1 MVPRGGQDGWRGCRL
16 RRNQLSR
23 GQLRRLLDPDD
34 GYAVLVIGDARNLF
48 ADPPRSP
55 GRIRMHSSACGPA
68 KRKRLSPGT
77 ARTARLPQTLAH
89 VDAAAAAADADDSID
104 FGAFISS
111 AGPTG
116 GGGGGL
122 RFRFC
127 CARPTMTSHTGS
139 QQQLPWTL
147 ALEPEV
153 ADLAH
158 PARPPEPNVTQ
169 LPFLESFEGPP
180 LLEHHNLRV
189 GDTAFVV
196 TVRGSG
202 ECESSRSWEFWYSG
216 GDDSGFAAACAVFN
230 LLCRQF
236 CRIHRIRKADPSTAH
251 IQDYCYGSLDWCMT
265 LERVRFG
272 SVSGERPGTYHQ
284 DHDPERPHRLKPPPH
299 GHCGAGMY
307 SGLSIDDAVREARRL
322 QLEEDERRGKK
333 NKKNR
338 GLLCGCAVCMLR
350 QGAQRH
356 LWAEWRMRSDTGR
369 TTGLKRKEASV
380 VGYHSCV
387 PADQRETLPN
397 VRDDNIDD
405 DKRHAV
411 YW

>member
-1 MVPRGGQDGWRGCRL
+1 M
-16 RRNQLSR
+16 
-23 GQLRRLLDPDD
+23 
-34 GYAVLVIGDARNLF
+34 
-48 ADPPRSP
+48 
-55 GRIRMHSSACGPA
+55 
-68 KRKRLSPGT
+68 
-77 ARTARLPQTLAH
+77 
-89 VDAAAAAADADDSID
+89 
-104 FGAFISS
+104 
-111 AGPTG
+111 
-116 GGGGGL
+116 
-122 RFRFC
+122 
-127 CARPTMTSHTGS
+127 
-139 QQQLPWTL
+139 PWTL

-153 ADLAH
+153 ASLAH

-196 TVRGSG
+196 TVCGSG
-202 ECESSRSWEFWYSG
+202 ECDSCRSWEFWYSG
-216 GDDSGFAAACAVFN
+216 GDDSGLAAACAVFN

-251 IQDYCYGSLDWCMT
+251 IRDHCYGSLDWRMT
-265 LERVRFG
+265 LEHVSFV
-272 SVSGERPGTYHQ
+272 SVSGKRSNTYHQ
-284 DHDPERPHRLKPPPH
+284 DQDPERPYTLKDPPTVFVSP
-299 GHCGAGMY
+299 M
-307 SGLSIDDAVREARRL
+307 LSLRMSLEDARREARRL
-322 QLEEDERRGKK
+322 QLEEDER
-333 NKKNR
+333 R

-356 LWAEWRMRSDTGR
+356 LWAEWRMGSDTGR

-411 YW
+411 YS